1 MTSSD
6 VKVDVKDSY
15 ITLSGE
21 RKEEHREESAD
32 KKSYRLER
40 SYGQFSRSFRL
51 PANTD
56 ASAIKVAR
64 PHVC

>member
-1 MTSSD
+1 MTAND
-6 VKVDVKDSY
+6 VKVDVKDNY

-40 SYGQFSRSFRL
+40 SYGQVWFCHDCCLS
-51 PANTD
+51 
-56 ASAIKVAR
+56 
-64 PHVC
+64 VCLW